1 MFLFV
6 IAFSKA
12 STSSSPL
19 VCATLLQADMTN
31 TSSGIRILFVIINE
45 IMGVKLAIPL
55 RSCLLSGIHQQN
67 SAEDFL
73 CKV

>member
-1 MFLFV
+1 M
-6 IAFSKA
+6 I
-12 STSSSPL
+12 
-19 VCATLLQADMTN
+19 N
-31 TSSGIRILFVIINE
+31 TSSGINILFVMINE
-45 IMGVKLAIPL
+45 IMDVKLAIPL